1 MVGHGMYVAYIGM
14 LVVCALGITGLSLWL
29 GRMLRPAQDNPH
41 RAVASLPA
49 ARVPAEAE
57 AVACS
62 A

>member
-1 MVGHGMYVAYIGM
+1 
-14 LVVCALGITGLSLWL
+14 VCALGITALSLWL